1 MTKTLKTP
9 SPHMKVTR
17 KDRLRI
23 ATHEGVQ
30 NLNLT
35 NTNIQT
41 HTQDK
46 CAHILRPLLSTP
58 VFAVYIVVLP
68 MVIIVVAIDIV
79 ILMYA
84 CQPL

>member
-30 NLNLT
+30 TLNLNVLIHYGCIYLAARACFLT
-35 NTNIQT
+35 TYTSQ
-41 HTQDK
+41 HVK
-46 CAHILRPLLSTP
+46 KKSTA
-58 VFAVYIVVLP
+58 FAP
-68 MVIIVVAIDIV
+68 
-79 ILMYA
+79 
-84 CQPL
+84 